1 MSKGSAMPCRKAWE
15 PVSVSKVASAAEG
28 SDTPRN
34 SCPRSEMLDTRVVL
48 NVMVLVGICWNE
60 NG

>member
-1 MSKGSAMPCRKAWE
+1 MPCRKAWE